1 MPAQKLAATLLN
13 APQPNAPP
21 GLLPLIIPRKE
32 AVKKFMEGSD
42 AHKGGHK
49 SDGGSSFAISVVGS
63 NLFPPISPPPARNN
77 NNLQTAD
84 YTIQMLHG
92 MPSPCKIRASPAPL
106 LNSPNMINN
115 QRWARI
121 ERKVDGLLSDQGVQ
135 SPPTISKSRRLAR
148 IERTIDGIIF
158 SSLGSSSSDP
168 SSPELLRLHGC
179 LLNSRSP
186 DVQLSKSKKLR
197 RKAAHVA
204 RHDPPS
210 EDSCSVPSRL
220 SRLEDKVNGC
230 LARLSVSQDGE
241 AGTWH
246 WRKFQR
252 LQRIEDRLDQ
262 ILNSAFDAVDRTLQP
277 VQHDAIIKRN
287 QLLPHV
293 LIAAAAQERRMHAL
307 NLMKLQGKNEREL
320 QAALAFKADDS
331 SKHRDQLEAL
341 KPARCI

>member
-1 MPAQKLAATLLN
+1 MPTQKLAATLLS
-13 APQPNAPP
+13 APQPDAPP
-21 GLLPLIIPRKE
+21 GMLPLIIPRKE

-42 AHKGGHK
+42 AHKGGQK
-49 SDGGSSFAISVVGS
+49 SDNGSNFAISVVGS
-63 NLFPPISPPPARNN
+63 NLFPPISPPAARKSNNFQPAE
-77 NNLQTAD
+77 

-92 MPSPCKIRASPAPL
+92 MPSPCKLRAIPSPNL
-106 LNSPNMINN
+106 ISPNMSKN
-115 QRWARI
+115 QRLARI
-121 ERKVDGLLSDQGVQ
+121 EMKVDGLLSDQGVR
-135 SPPTISKSRRLAR
+135 SPPTISKSHRLAR
-148 IERTIDGIIF
+148 IERTIDGILF

-168 SSPELLRLHGC
+168 SSPELQRLHGC

-204 RHDPPS
+204 QHELPS
-210 EDSCSVPSRL
+210 EDSYSAPSRL

-230 LARLSVSQDGE
+230 LARLSVSQDGG

-246 WRKFQR
+246 WDKFQR

-262 ILNSAFDAVDRTLQP
+262 ILNYAFDAVDRTLQP
-277 VQHDAIIKRN
+277 VQRDPVIRRN

-293 LIAAAAQERRMHAL
+293 VIAAAAQERRMHAL
-307 NLMKLQGKNEREL
+307 DLMKLQGKNEREL

-331 SKHRDQLEAL
+331 SKHRDQA
-341 KPARCI
+341 KAFRPARCL